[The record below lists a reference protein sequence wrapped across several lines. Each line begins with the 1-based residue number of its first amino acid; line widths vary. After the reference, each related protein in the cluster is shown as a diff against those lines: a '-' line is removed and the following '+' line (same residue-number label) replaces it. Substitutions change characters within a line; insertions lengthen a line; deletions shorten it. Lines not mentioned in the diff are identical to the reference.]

1 MSLVIPAT
9 SLSGDAEGLAGV
21 PTGKQ
26 VERSKLITPKRGHV
40 VVLGNV
46 RPVLLKHLSGVR
58 VDFHL
63 AYALVTGS
71 LQAEVDAADTGE

>member
-1 MSLVIPAT
+1 VVAFPQARA
-9 SLSGDAEGLAGV
+9 GQGVRLARES
-21 PTGKQ
+21 TGKQ
-26 VERSKLITPKRGHV
+26 VERSKLITSKRLHV